1 VTSVVVAGLGE
12 TGIRTA
18 RQLLDTPTVERVYVA
33 ARTEAG
39 AREVAEALHDG
50 AEPWVLSTDAAFPAG
65 VDAIASAVPAGADLA
80 LARAAIERGIPFAS
94 VTDQAQSLAALHG
107 LDARAHETNTSVLAG
122 CGLAPGLADVL
133 VRHAAGVLDAVDEV
147 HVARFGVAGDACAD
161 VARRAHR
168 EPSVE
173 WRGRIVVNDRHRGPE
188 LVWFPDPVGAREC
201 TLVAAGVEELVAAT
215 PGVERVT
222 VRLGE
227 PLARRFTPPNRRDP
241 AAGFGAVR
249 AEVWGWRGTE
259 RATVVYG
266 VIERTA
272 VAAGTVLAIAAG
284 WLAGALPDVGVREA
298 GTRDL
303 GTAVKPVPFLAE
315 LARRGVKAAVF
326 EGVAVA

>member
-1 VTSVVVAGLGE
+1 VTTVVVAGLGE

-18 RQLLDTPTVERVYVA
+18 RQLLDTPSVDRVVVA
-33 ARTEAG
+33 SRRDAH
-39 AREVAEALHDG
+39 AREVAQALDDG
-50 AEPWVLSTDAAFPAG
+50 AEAWTLTTEGGLPPDADAVACALPAG
-65 VDAIASAVPAGADLA
+65 TELA
-80 LARAAIERGIPFAS
+80 LARAAIERGVSFAS
-94 VTDQAQSLAALHG
+94 VTDQADALSALHA
-107 LDARAHETNTSVLAG
+107 LDATARAHGSTVLPG

-133 VRHAAGVLDAVDEV
+133 VRHAGGVLDAVDEA

-161 VARRAHR
+161 VARRVRH

-173 WRGRIVVNDRHRGPE
+173 WRGRIVVNDRRRGAE

-201 TLVAAGVEELVAAT
+201 TLVATGVEQLAAAT

-227 PLARRFTPPNRRDP
+227 PVARRFTPPNRRDP

-249 AEVWGWRGTE
+249 AEVWGWRGPE

-272 VAAGTVLAIAAG
+272 VAAGTVLGVATA
-284 WLAGALPDVGVREA
+284 WLAGALREVGEPETGA
-298 GTRDL
+298 HSL

-326 EGVAVA
+326 EGVPVA

>member
-1 VTSVVVAGLGE
+1 MTTVVVAGLGE

-18 RQLLDTPTVERVYVA
+18 RQLLDTQSVDRVVVA
-33 ARTEAG
+33 SRTENH
-39 AREVAEALHDG
+39 ARAVAEALHDG
-50 AEPWVLSTDAAFPAG
+50 AVPWVLSNGDELPPDADAVACALPAG
-65 VDAIASAVPAGADLA
+65 RELA
-80 LARAAIERGIPFAS
+80 LARAAIERGIPLAS
-94 VTDQAQSLAALHG
+94 VTDEADALAALHG
-107 LDARAHETNTSVLAG
+107 LDASARSRGTTVLPG

-133 VRHAAGVLDAVDEV
+133 VRHAAGVLDAVDEI

-161 VARRAHR
+161 VARRVHH

-173 WRGRIVVNDRHRGPE
+173 WRGHIVVNDRRRGAE

-201 TLVAAGVEELVAAT
+201 TLVATGVEQLAAANE
-215 PGVERVT
+215 GVERVT

-227 PLARRFTPPNRRDP
+227 AVVRRFTPPNRRDP

-249 AEVWGWRGTE
+249 AEVWGWRGAE

-272 VAAGTVLAIAAG
+272 VAAGTVLGTAAA
-284 WLAGALPDVGVREA
+284 WLAGALPDVGEPEA
-298 GTRDL
+298 GAHDL
-303 GTAVKPVPFLAE
+303 GSAVKPVPFLAE